1 MANPLRDR
9 RPAAEWASVRQVI
22 EISEKI
28 SSFEGL
34 AKVVEADLAAL
45 DANKLPSDWRDAIV
59 SGELQFDFL
68 DAKQRVPAVTG
79 SATAQVSAVCQRCL
93 EPFRLTLTVDA
104 RLLLLEQDETVDG
117 YEDFEV
123 WELEENELRPQD
135 LLEELLIMALP
146 FSAMHDNMAACK
158 VFSTEG
164 DGADELTRPFAALR
178 AQMEWNDN
186 DSDK

>member
-22 EISEKI
+22 EIAEKI
-28 SSFEGL
+28 DSFKGL
-34 AKVVEADLAAL
+34 TKVVEADLAAL
-45 DANKLPSDWRDAIV
+45 DTDKLPSDWRDSVV

-68 DAKQRVPAVTG
+68 DTEQRVPAVTG
-79 SATAQVSAVCQRCL
+79 SATAEVSAVCQRCL
-93 EPFRLTLTVDA
+93 EPFRLTLVVDA
-104 RLLLLEQDETVDG
+104 RLLLLEQQETVDG
-117 YEDFEV
+117 YEEFEV

-158 VFSTEG
+158 AFSTED
-164 DGADELTRPFAALR
+164 DGAEELTRPFAALR
-178 AQMEWNDN
+178 SRMERNDN
-186 DSDK
+186 GPDK